1 MGPEKLEPQLPS
13 LNDEIKAEAQ
23 ATGKSV
29 EEIKNARKEAIPA
42 KATNKKRKAG
52 NEKEDGNNGTK
63 RARKA

>member
-13 LNDEIKAEAQ
+13 LNDEIMAESQ

-29 EEIKNARKEAIPA
+29 EEIKKARKEATPA
-42 KATNKKRKAG
+42 KAADKKRKAG
-52 NEKEDGNNGTK
+52 NEKEEGNKGTK